1 MIINTVCITIIENEP
16 NLLISRVGCPVDKL
30 RGRSYLDF
38 GHFAEQIPV
47 SAMLD
52 DALHLNS

>member
-1 MIINTVCITIIENEP
+1 MNTVCITIIENET
-16 NLLISRVGCPVDKL
+16 NLLISWVGCPVDKL
-30 RGRSYLDF
+30 RGGSYLDF